1 VVFLND
7 VFACAG
13 DVARLLAHEGVHL
26 ACGLDFDRPRI
37 AQMDR
42 QVRKPAMVQACNSHT
57 LTGLQSGAPSQYV
70 EVCRDCA
77 QLLWQAIR

>member
-1 VVFLND
+1 LQAEPWTADRVVFLND

-13 DVARLLAHEGVHL
+13 DVARLLAHESAHL

-42 QVRKPAMVQACNSHT
+42 QVNKKP
-57 LTGLQSGAPSQYV
+57 
-70 EVCRDCA
+70 
-77 QLLWQAIR
+77 

>member
-13 DVARLLAHEGVHL
+13 DVARLLAHDTAHL

-42 QVRKPAMVQACNSHT
+42 QVKKKP
-57 LTGLQSGAPSQYV
+57 
-70 EVCRDCA
+70 
-77 QLLWQAIR
+77 